1 MFATPFRLAALT
13 AALVLVGVAASH
25 ALEPTGTWLT
35 QKGDAQIRVARCGP
49 HMCGTVVWLRNT
61 IDPRTGQAPIDS
73 RNPDPSKR
81 GRKIMGMRIF
91 AMASDGR
98 GGWAGD
104 IYNADD
110 GQTYGGRLIP
120 RGDSHLQVQ
129 GCAGP
134 LCGSE
139 AWTRTGR

>member
-1 MFATPFRLAALT
+1 MFAMLCRLAALT
-13 AALVLVGVAASH
+13 VMLALAGGASSQ
-25 ALEPTGTWLT
+25 AMQPTGTWLT
-35 QKGDAQIRVARCGP
+35 QKGDAQIRVARCGAS
-49 HMCGTVVWLRNT
+49 MCGTVVWLRNPT
-61 IDPRTGQAPIDS
+61 DPRTGQAPIDS
-73 RNPDPSKR
+73 RNPDPNKR

-104 IYNADD
+104 IYNSDD
-110 GQTYGGRLIP
+110 GQTYDGRLIA

-139 AWTRTGR
+139 TWTKTGR